1 MLPNLSKIYL
11 SNRNEIVRDLIY
23 EHFTSSSCAIVY
35 IVGKILMWI
44 VCWSALMN
52 IIQNSVS
59 FGRLYGILICQKVYH
74 VYIIIHFLTKVVSSA
89 KGEKIDLKGK
99 SGGKPSDRSPELV
112 SVNLQEQ
119 VKNWFIDYQDPE
131 KEEAY
136 EGSK

>member
-1 MLPNLSKIYL
+1 ENVSARPETLLHADRNTLHEESPTIYL

-59 FGRLYGILICQKVYH
+59 FGRLYGILICQKIE
-74 VYIIIHFLTKVVSSA
+74 IIRDNTK
-89 KGEKIDLKGK
+89 
-99 SGGKPSDRSPELV
+99 GKPSDRSPELV

>member
-99 SGGKPSDRSPELV
+99 SGGSQSIWLYIYVLWVIKFILQNLLLLKKESWIQSAM
-112 SVNLQEQ
+112 VNL
-119 VKNWFIDYQDPE
+119 F
-131 KEEAY
+131 
-136 EGSK
+136 